1 VSSFLNAEKVSLDD
15 LQKRIKETD
24 LVPSRCSLLED
35 IDEKFLKL
43 KANGFVTLA
52 DLRRDLK
59 NSKKIPALSKR
70 IGIDPA
76 YLTLLRREIESYF
89 PKAYAISDFDWFLK
103 KDLDTMERKG
113 LKNTLLLQE
122 ALDTPGKRE
131 EMVTTLGLDADFI
144 DSISALV
151 DLTRIQWISPVAA
164 RMLVSAGYKNVK
176 SISNANPDK
185 LCSELDRVNK
195 ENKYFK
201 GTIGLR
207 DVRRLVKAASY
218 IS

>member
-1 VSSFLNAEKVSLDD
+1 MSSFLNAEKVSLDD

>member
-1 VSSFLNAEKVSLDD
+1 VSSFLNAENVSLDD

>member
-1 VSSFLNAEKVSLDD
+1 MNAEKVSLDN

-24 LVPSRCSLLED
+24 LVPSRCTLMDD

-52 DLRRDLK
+52 DLRMDLK

-70 IGIDPA
+70 TGIDPA
-76 YLTLLRREIESYF
+76 YLIILRREIESYF

-103 KDLDTMERKG
+103 TDLDTMERNG
-113 LKNTLLLQE
+113 LKNTLLLHE

-144 DSISALV
+144 VSISVLV

-164 RMLVSAGYKNVK
+164 RMLVSAGYNDVK
-176 SISNANPDK
+176 SVSSANPEK

-218 IS
+218 VS

>member
-1 VSSFLNAEKVSLDD
+1 MNAEKVSLDN

-24 LVPSRCSLLED
+24 LVPSRCTLMED

-52 DLRRDLK
+52 DLRMDLK

-70 IGIDPA
+70 TGIDPA
-76 YLTLLRREIESYF
+76 YLIILRREIESYF

-103 KDLDTMERKG
+103 TDLDTMERNG

-144 DSISALV
+144 VSISVLV

-164 RMLVSAGYKNVK
+164 RMLVSAGYNDVK
-176 SISNANPDK
+176 SVSSANPEK

-218 IS
+218 VS

>member
-1 VSSFLNAEKVSLDD
+1 MNAEKVSLDN

-24 LVPSRCSLLED
+24 LVPSRCTLMED

-52 DLRRDLK
+52 DLRMDLK

-70 IGIDPA
+70 TGIDPA
-76 YLTLLRREIESYF
+76 YLIILRREIESYF

-103 KDLDTMERKG
+103 TDLDTMERNG
-113 LKNTLLLQE
+113 LKNTLLLHE

-144 DSISALV
+144 VSISVLV

-164 RMLVSAGYKNVK
+164 RMLVSAGYNDVK
-176 SISNANPDK
+176 SVSSANPEK

-218 IS
+218 VS

>member
-1 VSSFLNAEKVSLDD
+1 
-15 LQKRIKETD
+15 
-24 LVPSRCSLLED
+24 
-35 IDEKFLKL
+35 
-43 KANGFVTLA
+43 
-52 DLRRDLK
+52 
-59 NSKKIPALSKR
+59 
-70 IGIDPA
+70 
-76 YLTLLRREIESYF
+76 LRREIESYF

-103 KDLDTMERKG
+103 TDLDTMERNG
-113 LKNTLLLQE
+113 LKNTLLLHE

-144 DSISALV
+144 VSISVLV

-164 RMLVSAGYKNVK
+164 RMLVSAGYNDVK
-176 SISNANPDK
+176 SVSSANPEK

-218 IS
+218 VS